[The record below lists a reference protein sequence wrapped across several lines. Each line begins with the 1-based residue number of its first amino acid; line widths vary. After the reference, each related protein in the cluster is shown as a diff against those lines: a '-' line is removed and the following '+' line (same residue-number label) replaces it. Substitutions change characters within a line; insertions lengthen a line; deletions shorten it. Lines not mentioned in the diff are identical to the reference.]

1 MYDAQVF
8 TASYVVKEPNPL
20 SVVPVHQDWS
30 FVDDEGEYCST
41 TCWIPLM
48 DVNEENGALGI
59 VTGSNNYY
67 DVIRASPSPQTPH
80 ALADH
85 YFTTFPYIK
94 MVNMKAGEAIVF
106 NNKTFHASPPNNS
119 K

>member
-1 MYDAQVF
+1 MQQHMYDAQVF

-80 ALADH
+80 MRWQITISQLSL
-85 YFTTFPYIK
+85 T
-94 MVNMKAGEAIVF
+94 
-106 NNKTFHASPPNNS
+106 S
-119 K
+119 KW